1 MKAPTKADRER
12 FERMF
17 LGLAKDSFR
26 EPFAT
31 GTVYEGGAV
40 Q

>member
-1 MKAPTKADRER
+1 MKATTKADRER

-17 LGLAKDSFR
+17 RK
-26 EPFAT
+26 PFAT